1 VQESHTRIDP
11 VLDPVDGNPDH
22 KVACLLDPTTRKR
35 LWRELQSGVSP
46 DDARADVMQEEGAA

>member
-22 KVACLLDPTTRKR
+22 KVACLLDPATRKR

-46 DDARADVMQEEGAA
+46 DEARADVMQEEGAA